1 MVIIGWEKPDTAYTT
16 TETDGNVTM
25 CAVVT
30 SGLPL
35 GRTVVVTAE
44 TQDISAVAGVDYD
57 AINTV
62 LTFVPG
68 GATRQ
73 CVTVP
78 INQDEIC
85 EDDPNETFS
94 GVLSNTNSDPLLTI
108 APTTATV
115 TILDDNEPECRMV
128 IIGWENTAYTTTET
142 DGNVTM
148 CAVITSGLP
157 LGRTVVVTADT
168 QDITAIAGVDYDA
181 INTVLKYVK
190 MIQMRLSVVSY
201 PIQTFVPGGATR
213 QCITVAINQDE
224 MCEDD
229 PNETFRGVLSNT
241 NSDPLLTIAP
251 NTATVTILDDNE
263 PDHCNC
269 YNT

>member
-1 MVIIGWEKPDTAYTT
+1 MVTIGWETTAYTT
-16 TETDGNVTM
+16 TETEGTVTM
-25 CAVVT
+25 CAIVMP
-30 SGLPL
+30 LPL
-35 GRTVVVTAE
+35 ERTVVVSAD
-44 TQDISAVAGVDYD
+44 TQDITAIAGVDYD

-181 INTVLKYVK
+181 INTVLIDICAGRYYS
-190 MIQMRLSVVSY
+190 SVCQGPY
-201 PIQTFVPGGATR
+201 QPGR
-213 QCITVAINQDE
+213 N
-224 MCEDD
+224 M
-229 PNETFRGVLSNT
+229 
-241 NSDPLLTIAP
+241 
-251 NTATVTILDDNE
+251 
-263 PDHCNC
+263 
-269 YNT
+269 